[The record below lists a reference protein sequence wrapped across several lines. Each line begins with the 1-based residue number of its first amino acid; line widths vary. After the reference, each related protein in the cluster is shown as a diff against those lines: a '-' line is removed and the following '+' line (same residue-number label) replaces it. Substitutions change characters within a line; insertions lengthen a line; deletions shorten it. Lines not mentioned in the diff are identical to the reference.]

1 MSTVLQGPGV
11 TLRPIDESDADELLR
26 IVSAP
31 EVARWWEGYDR
42 ARVLDELV
50 AEGDGGS
57 FGIVATGA
65 DGRPGPL
72 VGLIQFY
79 EQDDPDYRHAG
90 IDLFVDPGH
99 HGRGV
104 GRTAILTLVRH
115 LVDALGHHR
124 VIIDPSIENERAIAV
139 FTGLGFRKVGVM
151 RRYERRADGSW
162 GDNVLLE
169 LLADDLVEERAGD
182 PSEPDGQV

>member
-1 MSTVLQGPGV
+1 MSPVLQGQGI
-11 TLRPIDESDADELLR
+11 TLRPLVDADADDLLR
-26 IVSAP
+26 ILSDP
-31 EVARWWEGYDR
+31 QVARWWEGYDR

-57 FGIVATGA
+57 FGIVVTEP

-72 VGLIQFY
+72 VGMIQYY

-104 GRTAILTLVRH
+104 GRAAIVALCRH
-115 LVDALGHHR
+115 LIDALGHHR
-124 VIIDPSIENERAIAV
+124 VIIDPSVENERAIAV
-139 FTGLGFRKVGVM
+139 FTSIGFREVGTL
-151 RRYERRADGSW
+151 RRYERHADGTW

-169 LLADDLVEERAGD
+169 LLADELVEVRPAG
-182 PSEPDGQV
+182 